1 MKLTHNAS
9 SALATSL
16 GNALAQCATSDTAFY
31 FKDREYRWQDVRNT
45 ISILDQ
51 LLRKQPLGDSPR
63 VAFIARSRPM
73 HISCLWGLL
82 ISDRCASMIH
92 CYQSTAKII
101 NDIRKEGYRALIADQ
116 QDWNEDLLAAVQ
128 DMGCLG
134 IAITEHSVKLRHCPE
149 QDAATPADVKGSTAP
164 QDDSATAIETLSS
177 GTTGAPKRI
186 QLSRRNLAAST
197 AAAKQALTQMNASAS
212 QPAPIISVL
221 PLSNIS
227 GVYASTPALA
237 MGMPM
242 AILEKFQLDDW
253 LAIVQ
258 RFKPVAA
265 DIPPA
270 AMAALHQRQL
280 PKEVF
285 SSIKVV
291 RTGAAPLDREVQAYF
306 QNELGIPVNL
316 SYGASEFCGVITS
329 WSMAELAEY
338 SASKMGSCGRA
349 LPGVEL
355 RISDPDTGAVL
366 AANAVG
372 RLEAKVNRVGPDW
385 IATSDQ
391 ARIDEDGF
399 MWFEGRLEETIFRGG
414 FKLSP
419 LLIAEQF
426 RRHPALADAAV
437 IGVDEPRLGQIPVAV
452 LVLKAGHSQPD
463 NDELNRFARDHLSAP
478 EIPSAYYFVDELPRT
493 ASYKISLLEL
503 KNLISELHKTPK

>member
-1 MKLTHNAS
+1 MTLAPNLR
-9 SALATSL
+9 SALACSL
-16 GNALAQCATSDTAFY
+16 SSSLAQCAASDTAFY
-31 FKDREYRWQDVRNT
+31 FQDREYCWQDVRNT
-45 ISILDQ
+45 ISSLDQ
-51 LLRKQPLGDSPR
+51 LLNKHPLGELSR
-63 VAFIARSRPM
+63 VAFIARSRPL

-82 ISDRCASMIH
+82 TTDRCASMIH

-101 NDIRKEGYRALIADQ
+101 SDIRKEGYRALIADQ
-116 QDWNEDLLAAVQ
+116 QDWNAELLAAVQ

-134 IAITEHSVKLRHCPE
+134 IAITEHSLELRHCPE
-149 QDAATPADVKGSTAP
+149 PNTANHAGSQTTPAN
-164 QDDSATAIETLSS
+164 QDDTATAIETLSS

-197 AAAKQALTQMNASAS
+197 EAAKQALTQMNASAS

-270 AMAALHQRQL
+270 AMAALRQRQL

-329 WSMAELAEY
+329 WTMAELAEY
-338 SASKMGSCGRA
+338 SATKMGSCGRA

-366 AANAVG
+366 ATNEVG
-372 RLEAKVNRVGPDW
+372 RLEAKVERVGPDW

-391 ARIDEDGF
+391 ARLDEDGF

-414 FKLSP
+414 FKLAP
-419 LLIAEQF
+419 LLIAEQL

-437 IGVDEPRLGQIPVAV
+437 IGVDDPRLGQVPIAA
-452 LVLKAGHSQPD
+452 LVLKAGQNQPSD
-463 NDELNRFARDHLSAP
+463 EELNHFAREHLSAT

-493 ASYKISLLEL
+493 SSYKISLVEL
-503 KNLISELHKTPK
+503 RKLIEAF

>member
-1 MKLTHNAS
+1 MTLTHTIS
-9 SALATSL
+9 SALASNL
-16 GNALAQCATSDTAFY
+16 SNALTQCRAEETAFY
-31 FKDREYRWQDVRNT
+31 FNDQTYSWQDVSSTIHTLNT
-45 ISILDQ
+45 
-51 LLRKQPLGDSPR
+51 LLNQHPGGDVHR
-63 VAFIARSRPM
+63 VAFIARTRPL
-73 HISCLWGLL
+73 HITCLWGLL

-92 CYQSTAKII
+92 CYQSTSKIVTELC
-101 NDIRKEGYRALIADQ
+101 KEGYRAVIADQ
-116 QDWNEDLLAAVQ
+116 QDWNEELLSAVQ
-128 DMGCLG
+128 ELGCLG
-134 IAITEHSVKLRHCPE
+134 IAITDAKLELRHCP
-149 QDAATPADVKGSTAP
+149 DKPTPNANTPIPST
-164 QDDSATAIETLSS
+164 DDQNPNCSDTAIETLSS

-186 QLSRRNLAAST
+186 QLSRHNLAAST
-197 AAAKQALTQMNASAS
+197 EAAKQALAQMNANAS

-227 GVYASTPALA
+227 GVYASMPALA

-258 RFKPVAA
+258 RFRPAAA

-270 AMAALHQRQL
+270 AMAALRQRQL
-280 PKEVF
+280 PREVF

-306 QNELGIPVNL
+306 QNDLGIPVNL

-329 WSMAELAEY
+329 WSMAELTEY

-349 LPGVEL
+349 LPGVAL
-355 RISDPDTGAVL
+355 RITNPDNGNVL
-366 AANAVG
+366 ATNEVG
-372 RLEAKVNRVGPDW
+372 RLEARVDRVGPDW

-399 MWFEGRLEETIFRGG
+399 MWFKGRLEETIFRGG
-414 FKLSP
+414 FKLAP
-419 LLIAEQF
+419 LLIAEQL

-437 IGVDEPRLGQIPVAV
+437 IGVDDPRLGQIPIAA
-452 LVLKAGHSQPD
+452 LVLKAGQQQPSD
-463 NDELNRFARDHLSAP
+463 KELNRFAREHLSAP

-493 ASYKISLLEL
+493 SSYKVSLIEL
-503 KNLISELHKTPK
+503 RKLIADC

>member
-1 MKLTHNAS
+1 MTLAS
-9 SALATSL
+9 NLRSTLACSL
-16 GNALAQCATSDTAFY
+16 SSSLAQCAASDTAFY
-31 FKDREYRWQDVRNT
+31 FQDREYCWQDVRNT
-45 ISILDQ
+45 ISSLDQ
-51 LLRKQPLGDSPR
+51 LLNKHPLGELSR
-63 VAFIARSRPM
+63 AAFIARSRPL

-101 NDIRKEGYRALIADQ
+101 SDIRKEGYRALIADQ
-116 QDWNEDLLAAVQ
+116 QDWNAELLAAAQ

-134 IAITEHSVKLRHCPE
+134 IAITEHSLELRHCPE
-149 QDAATPADVKGSTAP
+149 PNTAGSQITPAN
-164 QDDSATAIETLSS
+164 QDDTATAIETLSS

-197 AAAKQALTQMNASAS
+197 EAAKQALTQMNASAS

-270 AMAALHQRQL
+270 AMAALRQRQL

-338 SASKMGSCGRA
+338 SATKMGSCGRA

-366 AANAVG
+366 ATNEVG
-372 RLEAKVNRVGPDW
+372 RLEAKVERVGPDW

-391 ARIDEDGF
+391 ARLDEDGF

-414 FKLSP
+414 FKLAP
-419 LLIAEQF
+419 LLIAEQL

-437 IGVDEPRLGQIPVAV
+437 IGVNDPRLGQVPIAA
-452 LVLKAGHSQPD
+452 LVLKAGQNQPSD
-463 NDELNRFARDHLSAP
+463 EELNHFAREHLSAT

-493 ASYKISLLEL
+493 SSYKISLVEL
-503 KNLISELHKTPK
+503 RKLIKRL